1 MELFTKYLPK
11 FFWYRGVANYPSLWG
26 MVIGWQPWS
35 DELEINGES
44 YHFRLLLSFHFQLSK
59 LSSQFHC
66 VACQFAI
73 RNADFLKNVA
83 QTEVL
88 IVEQL
93 FQAPKPVVMSSQ
105 NGKWKLF
112 SWNNLREELKILRTG
127 RKVGWLWRYKKK
139 FASIIYNTSRKQSWK
154 SFYLPKCFQGL
165 WSRTPLFEKRETK
178 KATNTYRKEGL
189 IKKRILVSY

>member
-1 MELFTKYLPK
+1 MGIVPLPQRKMNFTVEFFTKKLCFSQGLSLGPK
-11 FFWYRGVANYPSLWG
+11 VVANYPSLRR
-26 MVIGWQPWS
+26 MVRYWLEQWRQRR
-35 DELEINGES
+35 DELEINVES
-44 YHFRLLLSFHFQLSK
+44 LESCYFRLLLSFHFQLSK

-105 NGKWKLF
+105 KW
-112 SWNNLREELKILRTG
+112 EM
-127 RKVGWLWRYKKK
+127 
-139 FASIIYNTSRKQSWK
+139 
-154 SFYLPKCFQGL
+154 
-165 WSRTPLFEKRETK
+165 
-178 KATNTYRKEGL
+178 KAFFLE
-189 IKKRILVSY
+189 